1 MDMTVGKAHFG
12 KKESPSHTEKRVSFF
27 VNCYK
32 GKGNALVRGNR
43 KGRKFTYQILT
54 VVGRVIE

>member
-1 MDMTVGKAHFG
+1 MGKAHFG